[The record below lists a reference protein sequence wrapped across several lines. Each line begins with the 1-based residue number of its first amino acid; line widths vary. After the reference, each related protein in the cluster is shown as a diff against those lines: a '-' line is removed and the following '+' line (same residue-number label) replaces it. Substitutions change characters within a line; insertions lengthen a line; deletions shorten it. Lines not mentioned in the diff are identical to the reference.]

1 MLAGQDLHVR
11 RCKAWWRGVSWAVG
25 IRRQRQVLGEHH
37 CQGRTLSAQLYLS
50 MWYVSSRT
58 CIRKRTVVLT
68 VLFYLSVLRLGVD
81 YKPATKNCKEH
92 QNICFKY
99 VTVYYECAHFVV
111 HQIFTEAQQIHYFDN
126 LYIIRLS
133 KTFLCFENENFLWI
147 VCSFLRHSYLDRV
160 DTSIE
165 IIHIVVF

>member
-58 CIRKRTVVLT
+58 CIFLSRRSEREQWYWQFYFTFQSLGWVLIINQLLRTVKNIRIFVLNMSQCIMN
-68 VLFYLSVLRLGVD
+68 VHILLSFKFSLRHN
-81 YKPATKNCKEH
+81 KNT
-92 QNICFKY
+92 I
-99 VTVYYECAHFVV
+99 
-111 HQIFTEAQQIHYFDN
+111 FDN
-126 LYIIRLS
+126 LYIIRLN
-133 KTFLCFENENFLWI
+133 KIFLCFENENFLWI
-147 VCSFLRHSYLDRV
+147 VWSFLRFIFR
-160 DTSIE
+160 
-165 IIHIVVF
+165 